1 MNFFNRVSAVTGDQV
16 NQAFSDAMAYV
27 AGGIWT
33 IISPYVAAGIILWL
47 LIVGAKAISGRRR

>member
-1 MNFFNRVSAVTGDQV
+1 MRSFFVQTVTGDQV
-16 NQAFSDAMAYV
+16 NQAFGDAMAYV

-33 IISPYVAAGIILWL
+33 IVSPYLAAAIILWL